1 MEQITLEGAA
11 TGDEL
16 SNSNDL
22 PGEDERREGKQ
33 GVRGEELPP
42 ARRGAAL
49 DAGGPAADCG
59 GVGEKPPPGADLS
72 SRGFMG
78 FCGNNCY

>member
-33 GVRGEELPP
+33 GGRGEELPP

-49 DAGGPAADCG
+49 DAGSPA
-59 GVGEKPPPGADLS
+59 ER
-72 SRGFMG
+72 SRPAT
-78 FCGNNCY
+78 